1 MFSSKLL
8 GGNMP
13 KPYSKDLRI
22 RVVNRVKDGKECHQ
36 QIADNFGVG
45 IATLRRWIKLH
56 KDTGSVEHT
65 IPTVTRPRKV
75 NYKKAQKFI
84 EKNPDKTLK
93 EIGAVIGTKNVLYV
107 IKKLNIT
114 YKKTLPV
121 RGKTGRFERG
131 ISKSS
136 KSNSK
141 RKSHLSR

>member
-1 MFSSKLL
+1 
-8 GGNMP
+8 MP

-22 RVVNRVKDGKECHQ
+22 RVVNRVEKGKECHQ

-75 NYKKAQKFI
+75 NYKKAKKFI

-93 EIGAVIGTKNVLYV
+93 EIGAAIGTKNVLYV

-114 YKKTLPV
+114 YKKTLSL
-121 RGKTGRFERG
+121 RGKTGRFEKR
-131 ISKSS
+131 ISRNSQ
-136 KSNSK
+136 SNPK